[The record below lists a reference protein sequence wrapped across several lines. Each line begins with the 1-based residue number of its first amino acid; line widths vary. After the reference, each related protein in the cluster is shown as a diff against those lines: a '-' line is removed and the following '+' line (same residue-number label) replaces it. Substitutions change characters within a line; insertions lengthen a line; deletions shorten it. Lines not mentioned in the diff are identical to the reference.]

1 MTRKL
6 ASRPTVLIGLATA
19 FSLLGDQMLYS
30 VLPTYFTSVGL
41 VPYQVGVILSAN
53 RFIRL
58 ITNHLAEQLCR
69 RVRLGALTVLAFGV
83 GALVTYA
90 YAVVT
95 HFGLL
100 VVARLTWGLCW
111 SFIRQIGLMTVV
123 ESNPDHRLG
132 RSMGFYSGISRT
144 GSLAGN
150 LLGAIGHDLLGY
162 TTTLIGFSCVSLLAI
177 PLGLFGREG
186 LKHRTAAEPDC
197 EGDVVRSGGLL
208 FCGFAVGCVGSGLVM
223 STLGLVL
230 KQMVGEDVGLLGMTI
245 GVASLNGL
253 FLSARWIADFFGA
266 PVLGH
271 VGDRLGRKRA
281 TTMLFAIGTVALSIS
296 ATVDAL
302 TAIALA
308 ILLFFLCAVGLTTIL
323 LAEAG
328 RRGSRATARYVT
340 ASDFGAALGP
350 ALGWTSQQF
359 VSSTDVIF
367 LMGASFYGLAA
378 IISRFPNRPV
388 TR

>member
-1 MTRKL
+1 MTWKL

-150 LLGAIGHDLLGY
+150 LLGAVGHDLLGY
-162 TTTLIGFSCVSLLAI
+162 TTTLIGFSCVSVLAI

-186 LKHRTAAEPDC
+186 LKHRTEAEPDC

-253 FLSARWIADFFGA
+253 FLSVRWIADFFGA

-308 ILLFFLCAVGLTTIL
+308 ILL
-323 LAEAG
+323 
-328 RRGSRATARYVT
+328 
-340 ASDFGAALGP
+340 
-350 ALGWTSQQF
+350 
-359 VSSTDVIF
+359 
-367 LMGASFYGLAA
+367 
-378 IISRFPNRPV
+378 
-388 TR
+388 

>member
-30 VLPTYFTSVGL
+30 VLPTYFTSIGL

-132 RSMGFYSGISRT
+132 RSMGFYSGISRP

-150 LLGAIGHDLLGY
+150 LLGAVGHDLLGY

-208 FCGFAVGCVGSGLVM
+208 FCVFAVGCVGSGLVM

-253 FLSARWIADFFGA
+253 FLSVRWIADFFGA

>member
-1 MTRKL
+1 
-6 ASRPTVLIGLATA
+6 
-19 FSLLGDQMLYS
+19 
-30 VLPTYFTSVGL
+30 
-41 VPYQVGVILSAN
+41 
-53 RFIRL
+53 
-58 ITNHLAEQLCR
+58 
-69 RVRLGALTVLAFGV
+69 
-83 GALVTYA
+83 
-90 YAVVT
+90 
-95 HFGLL
+95 
-100 VVARLTWGLCW
+100 
-111 SFIRQIGLMTVV
+111 
-123 ESNPDHRLG
+123 
-132 RSMGFYSGISRT
+132 
-144 GSLAGN
+144 
-150 LLGAIGHDLLGY
+150 
-162 TTTLIGFSCVSLLAI
+162 
-177 PLGLFGREG
+177 
-186 LKHRTAAEPDC
+186 
-197 EGDVVRSGGLL
+197 
-208 FCGFAVGCVGSGLVM
+208 
-223 STLGLVL
+223 
-230 KQMVGEDVGLLGMTI
+230 
-245 GVASLNGL
+245 LNGL

>member
-150 LLGAIGHDLLGY
+150 LLGAVGHDLLGY
-162 TTTLIGFSCVSLLAI
+162 TTTLIGFSCVSVLAI

-186 LKHRTAAEPDC
+186 LKHRTEAEPDC

-230 KQMVGEDVGLLGMTI
+230 KHMLDTIIFIVLL
-245 GVASLNGL
+245 
-253 FLSARWIADFFGA
+253 
-266 PVLGH
+266 VLMLDGH
-271 VGDRLGRKRA
+271 IPLGQLLLLPYR
-281 TTMLFAIGTVALSIS
+281 I
-296 ATVDAL
+296 
-302 TAIALA
+302 
-308 ILLFFLCAVGLTTIL
+308 ILKVVLV
-323 LAEAG
+323 
-328 RRGSRATARYVT
+328 
-340 ASDFGAALGP
+340 
-350 ALGWTSQQF
+350 
-359 VSSTDVIF
+359 
-367 LMGASFYGLAA
+367 
-378 IISRFPNRPV
+378 
-388 TR
+388 